1 VARRGGRYKKGLRIA
16 QQENGA
22 YFRVAVKNAHSDRYD
37 QRKGMTEGTYI
48 TDITHF
54 LDATGEM
61 SADLPKPAASLASF
75 LTLIIDATTETGS
88 SVFEEIGLRCRTEE
102 CTGSI
107 LSRLE
112 SEEIIWHC
120 PTCGHNGIIRNWQAT
135 KWNHEKS

>member
-1 VARRGGRYKKGLRIA
+1 
-16 QQENGA
+16 
-22 YFRVAVKNAHSDRYD
+22 
-37 QRKGMTEGTYI
+37 MTEGTYI

-61 SADLPKPAASLASF
+61 PADLPKPAASLASF
-75 LTLIIDATTETGS
+75 LTLIIDATTGKGS
-88 SVFEEIGLRCRTEE
+88 SVFDEIGLRCRAEK

-120 PTCGHNGIIRNWQAT
+120 PICDHNGIIRNWQAT
-135 KWNHEKS
+135 RWNQRKS